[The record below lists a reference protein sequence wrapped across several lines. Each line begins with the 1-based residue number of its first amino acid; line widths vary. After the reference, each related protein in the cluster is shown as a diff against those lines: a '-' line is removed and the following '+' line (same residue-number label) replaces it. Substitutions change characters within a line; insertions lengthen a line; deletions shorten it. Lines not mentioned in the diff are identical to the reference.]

1 MQPETRTEPE
11 VVACSAYAHGRK
23 TGDVVIED
31 ISEVVGRDGQ
41 FVWIGLFEPG
51 PELLGKICEE
61 FDLHELAVEDA
72 LRAHQRPKVE
82 EYGNSL
88 FVVLRTAHLRE
99 GKVVLGETHVFL
111 GPHYLVTVRHGASAP
126 YTPVRARCE
135 STPHHLAKGPGY
147 VLYAVMDFVVDQFFP
162 VVESIEEQ
170 LEVVEEEVFASG
182 GKTDRAT
189 MARIYALKRDLVSL
203 KRAVSPLIDV
213 CNRLERLDDTLL
225 AEGTRLYFRDVYDH
239 VIRVN
244 ENIEHLRELLSTVL
258 EANLS
263 LVSVQQNEVT
273 KRLASWAA
281 IIAVPTAIA
290 GVYGMNFEYMPELQQ
305 PYGYPAV
312 MAAMGVVCGTL
323 YWRLRKAGWL

>member
-1 MQPETRTEPE
+1 MQPEARREPE
-11 VVACSAYAHGRK
+11 IVACSAYAGGRK
-23 TGDVVIED
+23 TGDVAIED

-41 FVWIGLFEPG
+41 FVWIGLYEPG
-51 PELLGKICEE
+51 FRLLGQIREE
-61 FDLHELAVEDA
+61 FGLHELAVEDA

-82 EYGNSL
+82 EYGDSL
-88 FVVLRTAHLRE
+88 FVVLRTVQLRSDE
-99 GKVVLGETHVFL
+99 LALGETHVFV
-111 GPHYLVTVRHGASAP
+111 GPHYVVTIRHGESAP

-147 VLYAVMDFVVDQFFP
+147 VLYAVMDYVVDQFFP
-162 VVESIEEQ
+162 AVERLEEQ
-170 LEVVEEEVFASG
+170 LELLEEEVFAARG
-182 GKTDRAT
+182 RTDRET

-213 CNRLERLDDTLL
+213 CNRLDRLGDELL
-225 AEGTRLYFRDVYDH
+225 AADTRLYFRDVYDH

-244 ENIEHLRELLSTVL
+244 ESLDHLRELLNTVL

-281 IIAVPTAIA
+281 IIAVPTMIA
-290 GVYGMNFEYMPELQQ
+290 GIYGMNFEFMPELRQ
-305 PYGYPAV
+305 PFGYPAV
-312 MAAMGVVCGTL
+312 MALMAGLCATL
-323 YWRLRKAGWL
+323 YWRLRRAGWL